1 MLLLI
6 DNYDSFTHNLA
17 RYFRELNVEV
27 QVVRNDQIT
36 CAQIAQ
42 LAPKYLVFSPGPC
55 TPNEAGVTLE
65 AIQNFAGK
73 IPILGVCLGHQAIG
87 QVFGAKVEVAEHIM
101 HGKTS
106 SIRHKG
112 TLLFDNIEDPFV
124 ATRYHS
130 LILNTPSLP
139 NAFRVTAWCEEFNN
153 VEPMAIEHI
162 SWPLMG
168 VQFHPESLLTLEG
181 HKLLSN
187 FVNIADKWW
196 IDKSQGAF

>member
-36 CAQIAQ
+36 CEQIAQ
-42 LAPKYLVFSPGPC
+42 LAPQYLVFSPGPC

-65 AIQNFAGK
+65 AIRTFAGK

-87 QVFGAKVEVAEHIM
+87 QIFGAKVEVAEHIM

-106 SIRHKG
+106 SIRHNS
-112 TLLFDNIEDPFV
+112 TPLFENIEDPFI

-130 LILNTPSLP
+130 LILNCDSLP
-139 NAFRVTAWCEEFNN
+139 KEFDITAWCEEFSQF
-153 VEPMAIEHI
+153 EPMAIEHKI
-162 SWPLMG
+162 WPLMG
-168 VQFHPESLLTLEG
+168 MQFHPESLLTKVG

-187 FVNIADKWW
+187 FVKIADRWW
-196 IDKSQGAF
+196 LATNETI